1 MFTVDTNVLVYAMDT
16 AAPLH
21 LPCRRAVE
29 HWRAQT
35 SAWFLSWGVVYEFL
49 RVCTHPRVLARPL
62 TAAQAWSFVESLLC
76 SPGLRMLAATD
87 RHGEVAG
94 EVMGELPHLAG
105 NIMHDA
111 ETAILMR
118 EHGVRRI
125 YTRDMDFHRFPF
137 LEVIDPAV

>member
-1 MFTVDTNVLVYAMDT
+1 M
-16 AAPLH
+16 
-21 LPCRRAVE
+21 
-29 HWRAQT
+29 
-35 SAWFLSWGVVYEFL
+35 
-49 RVCTHPRVLARPL
+49 
-62 TAAQAWSFVESLLC
+62 AAQAWSFVESLMC

-94 EVMGELPHLAG
+94 EVMGAFPHLAG
-105 NIMHDA
+105 DILHNA

-125 YTRDMDFHRFPF
+125 YTCDMNSHRFLF